1 MWQRN
6 LKDFL
11 FTRSF
16 TNAIVIF
23 DQIEANNVVINES
36 WDTEGKSADL
46 ADNVGL
52 MVYEGTQSLTLV
64 KNFVNGTDQAE
75 GDNYA

>member
-1 MWQRN
+1 M
-6 LKDFL
+6 
-11 FTRSF
+11 
-16 TNAIVIF
+16 
-23 DQIEANNVVINES
+23 VINES